1 MNSSTTSDETGKI
14 WDHPWS
20 TDEMRQYRSDWNLAG
35 DVGLL
40 RHLQQF
46 SENLTASVKNTQTTL
61 DLLNS
66 QLNETT
72 VLIDNVTNASLA
84 LANTQ
89 FIESRVYEDDTD
101 NEVQQDNVKKS
112 DEKNSPNTE
121 IMTETEM
128 IAAVS
133 ENIQRGLAVM
143 DEKYER
149 LEVISSDSE
158 DENEKSQPSFI
169 LRPKD
174 PYQNRPLPYVIGT
187 DKWKSSNK
195 IGLES
200 SSSESDVIDD
210 DNDDDETESDKD
222 MDELSQHIFLENSRR
237 ISILRRSSLSSSGSS
252 DFNEKSITNKQYS
265 ETSSHTD
272 NKLYTRSQDTLNS
285 TSEITTPTAGLSR
298 RGESSTK
305 DAPSFAE
312 ELAKRL
318 GNVMPINKTKVVEK
332 RDANQS
338 SINRQSKNDFFANYG
353 QQNDNYDDE
362 NGHIFNDKSDNLF
375 GGTGGLFDDDDDEV
389 SNSLWRD
396 KSIQR
401 PQTNIIPPS
410 LDVPPPMHS
419 TEIKRNTA
427 IDDLFGDNDSDDS
440 DDIFAPRNSNKST
453 IKSIDTVDVTKNSP
467 VISNIIDNKL
477 LTVSQ
482 QTTNKIASSTP
493 ENNNNV
499 PNLFEDDENDGNLF
513 GSPQKS
519 NSNKQSPESSQ
530 NPQRGR
536 PPGILV
542 SQSDLLS
549 SSLGSRLFKRQESSD
564 SSENNS
570 ENVLSNASKHEDKNT
585 PRPSENNSSISSIRD
600 ASNRVHIETSDSSG
614 ISTHPQSMNSTLSIG
629 ASNHWNPQMESTRLP
644 SDELYR
650 ERVTSDSL
658 LNTKTRQQVSNNSG
672 VIASNDNPSSS
683 SNRIRESN
691 NIYEEN
697 LFDNDDDD
705 DDVFSPP
712 PLPNNKSKS
721 VSKVTSLFDDSDS
734 GDDLFSNTSS
744 GSRSQKSADIL
755 TNLTQQQLVEK
766 FKSGQKRVGLF
777 DEGVDIFANKN
788 SSSSAD
794 ISTSG
799 LTSKEGNQFTK
810 QSPQLSVDT
819 TKETIENPDNISNKL
834 LTSLPESKSVK
845 STSIFDDSEPEDED
859 LFSSIIHS
867 KPVVNKF
874 NDENNFFATTSVN
887 SADRDGVLTVPK
899 KDFTVEPA
907 EVGVVGDKESK
918 VSVEKYNR
926 NDNQPFVTSKIS
938 ENKLFDDSD
947 DDDDDDDDDDN
958 LFSQKQTVVP
968 QIKTQQNHSI
978 VMDKSVDEKVDSVF
992 QSVKSQ
998 KISMDS
1004 SNKSNEFDEIHSENK
1019 DESKSAPIMD
1029 DTVVSKVSENLE
1041 NSPPEIHLKKEPP
1054 KSLKIRLPVVGAVED
1069 PNIPPRR
1076 AVSGKIKDLMGKMGD
1091 LKILSP
1097 TDTPLPWRK
1106 SENPTSEEDNDN
1118 DTPDRDSEDGSSISV
1133 PSTKSLPT
1141 LPKQQIM
1148 KKESPKSPSI
1158 ETETAVSFDVP
1169 AQADTLTVTASKSRV
1184 RIPVKRRP
1192 QSRHARQS
1200 ALRIS
1205 GIDFD
1210 TVDTVADS
1218 SSDFMDSS
1226 ETVRTDSKIER
1237 LIKSN
1242 DGSDGDGDGSLIKPV
1257 KPTLNIISDD
1267 KSEFSLGK
1275 ESSVSITKN
1284 TLLSPSTDEEDLF
1297 DVPPDLPEDPQK
1309 EDSLFGRAPILSP
1322 IPRPRQD
1329 NLKSSFIGKLENAQ
1343 DEMNSKNVNEKDS
1356 KITEKLIENKTDCD
1370 DNEEKLIDPLR
1381 DESRDPLKDP
1391 SQLFAFV
1398 TKTPSPE
1405 KGHNSL
1411 FKEDNSLFS
1420 QTIKKINDDTESAKK
1435 PSFDIFV
1442 NDSSSDL
1449 FSGPF
1454 TKATTK
1460 KPIKGTKGNLFSDL
1474 DSDDDDGTDDLFG
1487 SASSKRSNQ
1496 SKSEHSDIDTNE
1508 VSSASGNS
1516 PKQIDPFDDDDDDL
1530 FFDASEKPSS
1540 EPGKDDQIFSTST
1553 KVKKTK
1559 LEDIFGDQSSGEDD
1573 IFAIK
1578 KPIGRGAT
1586 AGGLFFSDDGADP
1599 NDIFTKKQSSSSA
1612 VNVESVENRV
1622 PIKKAITRD
1631 LRKTAEKIVE
1641 DPLSMLHDD

>member
-1 MNSSTTSDETGKI
+1 MNSSTTSDETEKI

-20 TDEMRQYRSDWNLAG
+20 TDEMRQYRNDWNLAG

-101 NEVQQDNVKKS
+101 NEVQQDNIKKA
-112 DEKNSPNTE
+112 DKKNSPNIE

-174 PYQNRPLPYVIGT
+174 PYQNRPLPYIIGT

-265 ETSSHTD
+265 ETSSHRD

-285 TSEITTPTAGLSR
+285 TSEITTPIPGLSR
-298 RGESSTK
+298 AGESLIRDT
-305 DAPSFAE
+305 PSFAE

-332 RDANQS
+332 RDANHS

-353 QQNDNYDDE
+353 HQNDDNDDYDDE

-375 GGTGGLFDDDDDEV
+375 GGTGRLFDDDGDV

-396 KSIQR
+396 KPIKR

-410 LDVPPPMHS
+410 IDVPPPMHS
-419 TEIKRNTA
+419 TEIKRNSA
-427 IDDLFGDNDSDDS
+427 IDDLFGDNDSDNS

-467 VISNIIDNKL
+467 AISNIIDKKL
-477 LTVSQ
+477 LTITQ

-493 ENNNNV
+493 ENNSNV
-499 PNLFEDDENDGNLF
+499 PNLFEEDENDGNLF

-519 NSNKQSPESSQ
+519 NTNKQSPESSQ

-564 SSENNS
+564 SSENDS
-570 ENVLSNASKHEDKNT
+570 ENVLSNASKNEDKNT
-585 PRPSENNSSISSIRD
+585 TRPSENNSNISSIRD
-600 ASNRVHIETSDSSG
+600 ASNRVHVETSDSSG
-614 ISTHPQSMNSTLSIG
+614 ISTHPQSMNSTLSVG
-629 ASNHWNPQMESTRLP
+629 ASNYWNPQMESTRLP

-658 LNTKTRQQVSNNSG
+658 LNAKTRQQVSNNST
-672 VIASNDNPSSS
+672 VIVSNDNPSLS
-683 SNRIRESN
+683 SNRVQDSN
-691 NIYEEN
+691 NIFEEN

-712 PLPNNKSKS
+712 PLPKNKSKS

-766 FKSGQKRVGLF
+766 FKSGQKRGGLF

-788 SSSSAD
+788 SSSSVD

-799 LTSKEGNQFTK
+799 LTSKEGNQFMK
-810 QSPQLSVDT
+810 QPPQLSVDT
-819 TKETIENPDNISNKL
+819 TKEAIENPDNTSNKL
-834 LTSLPESKSVK
+834 LTSLAESKRVVK
-845 STSIFDDSEPEDED
+845 STSIFDDSEPEDDD
-859 LFSSIIHS
+859 LFSSIIHN

-874 NDENNFFATTSVN
+874 TDENNFFATTSVN

-907 EVGVVGDKESK
+907 EVVVVGDKESK

-926 NDNQPFVTSKIS
+926 DDNQPFITSKIS

-947 DDDDDDDDDDN
+947 DDDDDDDN
-958 LFSQKQTVVP
+958 LFSQKQTVIP
-968 QIKTQQNHSI
+968 QIKTQQNQSI
-978 VMDKSVDEKVDSVF
+978 VVDKSVDEKVDSVF

-998 KISMDS
+998 KISMES
-1004 SNKSNEFDEIHSENK
+1004 SNKSNEFDEIRSKNK

-1029 DTVVSKVSENLE
+1029 DAAISKVSENLE
-1041 NSPPEIHLKKEPP
+1041 NSPPGILTQKEPP
-1054 KSLKIRLPVVGAVED
+1054 KSLKIRLPIVGAAED
-1069 PNIPPRR
+1069 SNIPPRR

-1133 PSTKSLPT
+1133 LSTKSLPT

-1148 KKESPKSPSI
+1148 NKESPKSPLI

-1218 SSDFMDSS
+1218 STDFMDSS

-1242 DGSDGDGDGSLIKPV
+1242 DGSDGDGDGSLIRPV

-1322 IPRPRQD
+1322 VPRSRQD
-1329 NLKSSFIGKLENAQ
+1329 NLQSPFTRKLDNAQ
-1343 DEMNSKNVNEKDS
+1343 DEMNSKNVSEKDP
-1356 KITEKLIENKTDCD
+1356 KTTEKLIENKTDCD

-1381 DESRDPLKDP
+1381 DNSRDPLEDP

-1405 KGHNSL
+1405 KGQNSL
-1411 FKEDNSLFS
+1411 FKEDDSLFS
-1420 QTIKKINDDTESAKK
+1420 QTIKKINNDTESVKK

-1460 KPIKGTKGNLFSDL
+1460 KPMKGTKGNLFSDL
-1474 DSDDDDGTDDLFG
+1474 DSDDDDATDDLFG

-1540 EPGKDDQIFSTST
+1540 ETGKDDQIFSTST

-1559 LEDIFGDQSSGEDD
+1559 LEDIFGDQSGGEDD

-1586 AGGLFFSDDGADP
+1586 AGGLFFSDDGDDR

-1612 VNVESVENRV
+1612 VNVESIENRV